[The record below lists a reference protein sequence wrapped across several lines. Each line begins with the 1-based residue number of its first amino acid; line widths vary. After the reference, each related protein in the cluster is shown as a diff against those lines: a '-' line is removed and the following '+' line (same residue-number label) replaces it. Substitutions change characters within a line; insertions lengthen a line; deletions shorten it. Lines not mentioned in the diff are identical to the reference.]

1 MERRFHQCSFCGER
15 FTTEGKIFGIEHQC
29 SEMSAVVERWRAQEE
44 IAIRRKI
51 KLVGKVAPENEGLVI
66 FAACTEAM
74 ANAINYYAPAAL
86 LKFKRKAK
94 ADKCGPK
101 CWAAK
106 AENCSCECEGINHGI
121 GRAPSTV

>member
-1 MERRFHQCSFCGER
+1 MERRFHHCSFCGVR
-15 FTTEGKIFGIEHQC
+15 FVTEGQIWGTEHGCEDLKAAMENYRKQ
-29 SEMSAVVERWRAQEE
+29 ADAD
-44 IAIRRKI
+44 IRSRI
-51 KLVGKVAPENEGLVI
+51 KRVGKLAPENEGLVI
-66 FAACTEAM
+66 FAACRDAI
-74 ANAINYYAPAAL
+74 ANAVKFFAPAAP

-121 GRAPSTV
+121 GRAPSAA